1 MPMDEAS
8 AIDHALFADTVT
20 VELPL
25 RLAVLDGP
33 LPAGAIEQAERLL
46 QWIAAVEDRRGDEG
60 EGASTPALRRIETKL
75 DVLLH
80 LLARALPGP
89 DALPLQPVRI
99 GPRGLRL
106 EAAAAGGEH
115 AMLHWQPSDALPVGL
130 KLPLRRLGSD
140 GRTWAFD
147 APGPL
152 LEEALER
159 QVFRLHRRWRAQQ
172 RST

>member
-1 MPMDEAS
+1 MDEAS
-8 AIDHALFADTVT
+8 AIDHALFADAVA

-33 LPAGAIEQAERLL
+33 LPVGAIEQAEQLL

-60 EGASTPALRRIETKL
+60 EGATTPALRRIETKL

-80 LLARALPGP
+80 LIAQALPEP
-89 DALPLQPVRI
+89 EALPLQPVRL
-99 GPRGLRL
+99 GPRGLRI
-106 EAAAAGGEH
+106 EAVAAGREP
-115 AMLHWQPSDALPVGL
+115 AVLHWQPSDALPVGL
-130 KLPLRRLGSD
+130 KLPLRRLD
-140 GRTWAFD
+140 NEGRLWAFD
-147 APGPL
+147 ALGPA

-172 RST
+172 RGI